1 MLYLKKLKI
10 VLQYNYIYYLILFF
24 SLLYVFLYIS
34 FIKPN
39 SIYLVNTNKVT
50 GYIIDKKIND
60 EKISLV
66 IKAKEKI
73 LVNYYFKKNEKIND
87 LKYGDYVTVYGTSIT
102 LKNNTNFN
110 MFNYKKYLYSKKIFY
125 IMECNKIVKIKN
137 NTNIIY
143 IIKNNI
149 ISRINKCTK
158 TKDYINAFVLG
169 NKNDIDYN
177 NIKNYQNLGVSHLF
191 AISGMH
197 VSILTGFFLIILKKS
212 KLKNFMIN
220 IFLILYLFLTGF
232 TPSII
237 RSSLLFIL
245 CSFNEKINIKK
256 VNILILIFSIL
267 LFINPFYIYDLAF
280 KFTFIISF
288 FLILFSN
295 LINDNKKYIN
305 KLIIVSIISF
315 FASLPIVINNFY
327 QVNILSILFNLIY
340 VPYISIIVF
349 PLGLLTFLFPLLDS
363 VYFLFI
369 NILEFLTEILS
380 NINLVLYF
388 SKIPIIF
395 IIIYYYLLYN
405 LLKFKTKKKIFVF
418 ILLLIIFYNFNSYK
432 LNPEVYFIDV
442 GQGDSILLRIHNKNV
457 LIDTGGK
464 YSFNNKNNY
473 VISNNILLPLFKS
486 LGVKKINYIIT
497 SHGDFDHMGDTINV
511 VNNIKI
517 ENVIFNCGSYN
528 DLENELIKILD
539 KKKIKYYSCIKEL
552 NIDESKLEFLNT
564 KEYDNENDNSNV
576 IYIKLNNYKFLFMGD
591 AGVDKEKDI
600 LDKYNLENIDVLKVG
615 HHGSKTSSSK
625 EFINEIKSKY
635 SVISVGKNN
644 RYGHPNNE
652 VLNNLDNSKI
662 YRTDQDGS
670 IMFKIKN
677 DKLKIKTC
685 SS

>member
-125 IMECNKIVKIKN
+125 IMKCNKIVKIKN

-349 PLGLLTFLFPLLDS
+349 PLGLLTFLFPSLDS

-369 NILEFLTEILS
+369 NILESLTEILS

-405 LLKFKTKKKIFVF
+405 LLKFKTKKKIFIF

-432 LNPEVYFIDV
+432 LNPEVYFID
-442 GQGDSILLRIHNKNV
+442 QTTPNMIQDISSIIARK
-457 LIDTGGK
+457 
-464 YSFNNKNNY
+464 
-473 VISNNILLPLFKS
+473 PM
-486 LGVKKINYIIT
+486 II
-497 SHGDFDHMGDTINV
+497 G
-511 VNNIKI
+511 
-517 ENVIFNCGSYN
+517 
-528 DLENELIKILD
+528 
-539 KKKIKYYSCIKEL
+539 
-552 NIDESKLEFLNT
+552 
-564 KEYDNENDNSNV
+564 
-576 IYIKLNNYKFLFMGD
+576 
-591 AGVDKEKDI
+591 
-600 LDKYNLENIDVLKVG
+600 
-615 HHGSKTSSSK
+615 
-625 EFINEIKSKY
+625 EI
-635 SVISVGKNN
+635 
-644 RYGHPNNE
+644 
-652 VLNNLDNSKI
+652 
-662 YRTDQDGS
+662 
-670 IMFKIKN
+670 
-677 DKLKIKTC
+677 
-685 SS
+685 